1 MVSTL
6 RLVSLFIISN
16 RSELGTAIKNIIP
29 SSDETGRPAYP
40 GEKHAILQLP
50 NGKYGMANY
59 MGPGTQVINRLK
71 RGDPPRTKSDKVAMR
86 HDIDYAL
93 AKGASNKDE
102 QANQIRQADKRMVA
116 SLDRIANERGDNV
129 KNIFQGRRLIQ
140 AKMLAEDTGAM
151 KKGSFGG
158 DLENINPDD
167 KVLLMSKKAG
177 LEQEGYG
184 LPAQALKMKL
194 VRQMRK
200 KKQKGGRISMS
211 KSYGTS
217 KGHKLKGGFFQFL
230 APLLGTVARSVGTS
244 LLGGILGKVFGG
256 DGIISDLSGK
266 ASKIMKGKA
275 VKMIGNIISN
285 ITHSDLPNHIV
296 EKAGQAL
303 ELIHQMSDDNKTKKD
318 KILTVGKFLIPHVK
332 NIIASKMNGE
342 GLTPAGGAMMKTND
356 KKIIEIIRKDLN
368 KIY

>member
-1 MVSTL
+1 LDTPREILGFNALTYGPFPTVPTSVLAPNVAQFNQVNYFLLHSDLTNKGIRFNNNYNQTISQILIDVPPGSQITYKPFNPAKISAPELAGTNRTNL
-6 RLVSLFIISN
+6 RFWLTDDRN
-16 RSELGTAIKNIIP
+16 RRVNTNGEYFTARI
-29 SSDETGRPAYP
+29 
-40 GEKHAILQLP
+40 
-50 NGKYGMANY
+50 
-59 MGPGTQVINRLK
+59 VIHYLK
-71 RGDPPRTKSDKVAMR
+71 P
-86 HDIDYAL
+86 Y
-93 AKGASNKDE
+93 
-102 QANQIRQADKRMVA
+102 
-116 SLDRIANERGDNV
+116 
-129 KNIFQGRRLIQ
+129 
-140 AKMLAEDTGAM
+140 MLAEDTGAM